1 MTKAEAIA
9 AAKAA
14 LETFESTRM
23 REIALLEL
31 LRALV
36 LAIEAE

>member
-9 AAKAA
+9 AAKSA

-23 REIALLEL
+23 REIALMEL
-31 LRALV
+31 LRAIV
-36 LAIEAE
+36 AACEAE